1 MKVVVAAFN
10 QEKALVGAFSV
21 ITNLRMQLF
30 EALVLGGFVIG
41 VLGGA
46 AVSFVT
52 AHTHGSRE
60 VEPLL
65 VFATAYISFV
75 TAELVHWSGIISIIG
90 FGVVVKRYAMVNVSK
105 KSYTTIKYATRN
117 VFSSCKTS
125 KKSSPIIFYIYNN
138 ISGIFVHLQSVR

>member
-1 MKVVVAAFN
+1 MM
-10 QEKALVGAFSV
+10 E
-21 ITNLRMQLF
+21 LF
-30 EALVLGGFVIG
+30 EAL

-125 KKSSPIIFYIYNN
+125 KKLIKSNN
-138 ISGIFVHLQSVR
+138 ITYTVSPAGL

>member
-1 MKVVVAAFN
+1 M
-10 QEKALVGAFSV
+10 
-21 ITNLRMQLF
+21 ITNLRMEFLK
-30 EALVLGGFVIG
+30 
-41 VLGGA
+41 
-46 AVSFVT
+46 
-52 AHTHGSRE
+52 HGSRE

-117 VFSSCKTS
+117 VFSLCKTS
-125 KKSSPIIFYIYNN
+125 KKSSPIIFYIT
-138 ISGIFVHLQSVR
+138 II